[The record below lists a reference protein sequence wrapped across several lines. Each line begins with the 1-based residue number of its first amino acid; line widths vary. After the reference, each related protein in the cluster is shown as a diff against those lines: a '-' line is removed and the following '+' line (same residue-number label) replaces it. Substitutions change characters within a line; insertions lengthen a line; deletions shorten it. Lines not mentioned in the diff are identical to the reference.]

1 MKDKES
7 FLHKLEESLD
17 VMDKNID
24 DMFAQ
29 AHEKEL
35 QKHTLESLRDQ
46 HALAGEKARGLR
58 SAIENADENSEQAH
72 EEAHSVWQDLKR
84 AFATARSRLGD

>member
-1 MKDKES
+1 MKDMES

-24 DMFAQ
+24 DLFAQ
-29 AHEKEL
+29 AHEQAHEKD
-35 QKHTLESLRDQ
+35 LEKSLRNQ
-46 HALAGEKARGLR
+46 HALVGEKARKLR
-58 SAIENADENSEQAH
+58 SAVEKADEDAEQAH
-72 EEAHSVWQDLKR
+72 EEARSVWQDLKR

>member
-24 DMFAQ
+24 DLFSR
-29 AHEKEL
+29 AHDRELEKGA
-35 QKHTLESLRDQ
+35 LESLREKHSQ
-46 HALAGEKARGLR
+46 AKEKAEQLK
-58 SAIENADENSEQAH
+58 SASG
-72 EEAHSVWQDLKR
+72 EEAEQVHAEAHTVWEDLKA
-84 AFATARSRLGD
+84 AFKTVRSRLGD